1 MEDLIIR
8 INLFSDSM
16 FAFLQKI
23 LLVNSFGNTD
33 EVIKCLA
40 VVPKFFLFLIVFLL
54 KMHLFLEVF

>member
-16 FAFLQKI
+16 FAFIQKI

-33 EVIKCLA
+33 EVVKCLA
-40 VVPKFFLFLIVFLL
+40 VVP
-54 KMHLFLEVF
+54 